1 MDKLLKDRTIKDKDA
16 VMFDIDDTLIFTNG
30 RANKPIINLLH
41 YCSHLGYSIV
51 IITARPDRI
60 WMHQFTKWQLKKYN
74 IIYDELLVSFLRKH
88 PSNFYIFT
96 EGAHAVPTTQLLSVY
111 NVDELEETG
120 EYYVAGET
128 PFKIFQKVDS
138 LSDEDYI
145 ESSESES
152 ESMSLEDED
161 ET

>member
-74 IIYDELLVSFLRKH
+74 IIYDELLFIPAELKGKAKKLSGY
-88 PSNFYIFT
+88 NYI
-96 EGAHAVPTTQLLSVY
+96 LSVGDMDTDLT
-111 NVDELEETG
+111 NSAFGL
-120 EYYVAGET
+120 
-128 PFKIFQKVDS
+128 KISNGYDTY
-138 LSDEDYI
+138 D
-145 ESSESES
+145 
-152 ESMSLEDED
+152 
-161 ET
+161 T

>member
-16 VMFDIDDTLIFTNG
+16 VMFDIDDTLIFMNG

-74 IIYDELLVSFLRKH
+74 IIYDELLFIPAELKGEAKAS
-88 PSNFYIFT
+88 SGYNYI
-96 EGAHAVPTTQLLSVY
+96 LSVGDMDTDLT
-111 NVDELEETG
+111 NTTFGL
-120 EYYVAGET
+120 
-128 PFKIFQKVDS
+128 KISNGCDTYGK
-138 LSDEDYI
+138 
-145 ESSESES
+145 
-152 ESMSLEDED
+152 
-161 ET
+161 

>member
-1 MDKLLKDRTIKDKDA
+1 MDKLLKDRIIKDKDA

-74 IIYDELLVSFLRKH
+74 IIYDELLFIPAEFKGEAKAS
-88 PSNFYIFT
+88 SGYNYI
-96 EGAHAVPTTQLLSVY
+96 LSVGDMDTDLT
-111 NVDELEETG
+111 NTMFGL
-120 EYYVAGET
+120 
-128 PFKIFQKVDS
+128 KISNGYDTY
-138 LSDEDYI
+138 D
-145 ESSESES
+145 
-152 ESMSLEDED
+152 
-161 ET
+161 T